1 MTTMCSQFPNLHII
15 KHPLIQHK
23 MTQMRKASTPKHA
36 FRQLLREIAL
46 LMGYEVTRDLP
57 LGTETIST
65 PLTIM
70 EAPVIIGATP
80 VIVPILRAGLGMADG
95 LLELMP
101 EADEGHIGMY
111 RDPVTKKPVEYLVKL
126 PKASGR
132 LFFLVDPM
140 LATGNSAVA
149 GVEILLKHGVL
160 PSKIKFISLVAAP
173 EGVIVFNEKFSN
185 IPIYTAALD
194 EKLNKKAYIVPGL
207 GDAGDRLFG
216 TL

>member
-1 MTTMCSQFPNLHII
+1 MIPSPFPNLHII
-15 KHPLIQHK
+15 NHPLIQHK
-23 MTQMRKASTPKHA
+23 LTQMRKENTPKHA

-57 LGTETIST
+57 LKIEPIST
-65 PLTIM
+65 PLASM
-70 EAPVIIGATP
+70 EAPVIAGPNPAI
-80 VIVPILRAGLGMADG
+80 IPILRAGLGMADG

-126 PKASGR
+126 PPTSGR
-132 LFFLVDPM
+132 MFFLVDPM

-149 GVEILLKHGVL
+149 AVDTLISHGVD
-160 PSKIKFISLVAAP
+160 PSKIKFMALVAAP
-173 EGVIVFNEKFSN
+173 EGVQVFNEKYSH
-185 IPIYTAALD
+185 IPIYAAALD
-194 EKLNKKAYIVPGL
+194 ERLNEKAYILPGL